1 MEVDKVLLSSPI
13 YYAFTPLQVLSNIVD
28 TTVLDGSA
36 LIFYHIYMFNFY

>member
-28 TTVLDGSA
+28 TIALDGNA
-36 LIFYHIYMFNFY
+36 LNFYHIYMFNFY